1 MKKLVMLCAA
11 LVFGL
16 AIGKGVWAQSEPAA
30 QVQFGSDG
38 LTVNVGAVANFDAMN
53 VRIAGP
59 EDNLLL
65 DVQSMGE
72 PVFWSLSASA
82 LDGLYRYE
90 VVVLT
95 YDRDADIGIDE
106 STGEGLIREYGSFE
120 VEGGIVMPPELE
132 DDQSSLWQDAVR
144 FAGDVA
150 TYVLDAIIP
159 SAHAQNLTAWNEVP
173 IISFFDTSGTPF
185 VGRAALIQTNVPNLA
200 DMDRFHLE
208 IQGRSISVKVIDID
222 TDSDGDQ
229 SIAIDLAGDIQLAN
243 GAMFFNRNAKTGFA
257 PVDEEKVL
265 AKLATLPISWWQYK
279 ADKKGV
285 THMGPMAE
293 DFREVFG
300 FGNGKR
306 IEPVDAD
313 GVALAAIKGLYKI
326 IQHKDAEIAVLEER
340 MAAIERQQARLTSLL
355 DALASDAKAP

>member
-1 MKKLVMLCAA
+1 MKKLVVLCAA

-16 AIGKGVWAQSEPAA
+16 VAGRSAWSQSEPDVAA
-30 QVQFGSDG
+30 PDG
-38 LTVNVGAVANFDAMN
+38 
-53 VRIAGP
+53 
-59 EDNLLL
+59 NLLL
-65 DVQSMGE
+65 DDQSLGA
-72 PVFWSLSASA
+72 PVAWSLPAGA
-82 LDGLYRYE
+82 PDGLYRYE
-90 VVVLT
+90 VVVVT
-95 YDRDADIGIDE
+95 FDPVADSGTEE
-106 STGEGLIREYGSFE
+106 STGESIFRVHGSFE

-159 SAHAQNLTAWNEVP
+159 SAHAQNLTATNEVP
-173 IISFFDTSGTPF
+173 IIGFFDTSVTPF

-200 DMDRFHLE
+200 DMDRFHFD

-243 GAMFFNRNAKTGFA
+243 GATFFNRNAKTGFA

-340 MAAIERQQARLTSLL
+340 MAAIERQQARLASLL